1 MVPPPRSALWKG
13 LNASEY
19 IGAFKT
25 PQLLLSIP
33 VPQMT
38 FPGVEELEE
47 CFLFV
52 KNFKVLKAFSTPK
65 SWSSL
70 PNNPGRQV
78 LYFPQFFDGATEA
91 QRG

>member
-19 IGAFKT
+19 RGAFKT

-47 CFLFV
+47 CFFI
-52 KNFKVLKAFSTPK
+52 
-65 SWSSL
+65 
-70 PNNPGRQV
+70 
-78 LYFPQFFDGATEA
+78 
-91 QRG
+91 